1 MHDFYPMLNIIVWTI
16 WKMFDEFAGRIE
28 KIRIQNVPKLR
39 EKLKLEFSRDVKE
52 ILSEEMNMGNL
63 TLSIN
68 IKIWVE
74 IWYQNHQALL
84 FDFLFMKI
92 LWMKKKIVQS

>member
-1 MHDFYPMLNIIVWTI
+1 MHDFYSMLNIIVWTI